1 MDMMR
6 REHRR
11 LDCPA
16 SPVIGG
22 EHFSAEQRR
31 ELPRIGGD
39 TGICDNGQFKWQN
52 EDKTIQNNTKHICAC
67 TYVYLYIYKTH
78 VYIIQYIIYVICH
91 YISLYII
98 YIPSDSKAR
107 ICYSRSV
114 FGGYTNFSYH
124 LLSWFPGKIVHFMN
138 LCSRTNPEHTGV
150 LLEQRS

>member
-6 REHRR
+6 REHQR

-52 EDKTIQNNTKHICAC
+52 EDKTMQNNTKHICAC
-67 TYVYLYIYKTH
+67 TYVYIYIQNTC
-78 VYIIQYIIYVICH
+78 IYNTVNNICH

-107 ICYSRSV
+107 ICYSRSL
-114 FGGYTNFSYH
+114 FGGSYH
-124 LLSWFPGKIVHFMN
+124 LLSFAIMVSW
-138 LCSRTNPEHTGV
+138 
-150 LLEQRS
+150 

>member
-52 EDKTIQNNTKHICAC
+52 EDKTIQNI
-67 TYVYLYIYKTH
+67 YVHAHMYIYIQNTC
-78 VYIIQYIIYVICH
+78 VYNTVYNIC
-91 YISLYII
+91 YMSLYIIIYHI